1 MTGYRSSLAVPP
13 EMYYNR
19 FILSGSARAD
29 FRQNSLYG
37 GNMVYTSASLLEA
50 AKNAV
55 PQADLI
61 TLRIH
66 RKKSKSF
73 YAQDAEFEGA
83 GSYIDAGFMI
93 EVLYNGHISYGS
105 SQNMTSRGAAEA
117 ALKAFNAAKN
127 AEAFKLAD
135 FVSSVRAAGVLK
147 YETLRGKKTGPSK
160 AEIFDYLFE
169 TCNNLKVSDLIINTS
184 AYVYFTEE
192 DIELLT
198 SAGGNIAQTFYIVA
212 SGFGA
217 SARKGPIVQRRSY
230 NGSGARIFQ
239 GGFEFLNYTQ
249 TAREAE
255 RIGNEAVELLSCE
268 TCPSDKRT
276 LVLMPD
282 QMILQIHESV
292 GHPLEIDRI
301 LGDERNYAGGSFIKP
316 EDIGTFQYGSPL
328 MNICF
333 DPTIPYQLASYAA
346 DQTGT
351 PAKKAYIIKEG
362 VLVRGLG
369 GMESSTRLYKTPS
382 EIEKHLVANQ
392 RSESWNRPPID
403 RMANLNLEPGT
414 SSFEHIISSIEKG
427 ILMTSNRS
435 WSIDDYR
442 NKFQFG
448 CEYAKLIEN
457 GKITKTVRD
466 PNYRGVS
473 SSFWRSLCAVGDKS
487 TFEVYGT
494 PNCGKGEPNQTITVG
509 HASPVCAFSDV
520 EIFGGGK

>member
-1 MTGYRSSLAVPP
+1 M
-13 EMYYNR
+13 
-19 FILSGSARAD
+19 IH
-29 FRQNSLYG
+29 
-37 GNMVYTSASLLEA
+37 TSTSLLEA

-55 PQADLI
+55 PQADLL

-66 RKKSKSF
+66 KSSGRYF
-73 YAQDAEFEGA
+73 SAQNAVFSGA
-83 GSYIDAGFMI
+83 SSYSDIGFMV
-93 EVLYNGHISYGS
+93 EVLYKGHLAYSA
-105 SQNMTSRGAAEA
+105 SQNITLQGAAEA

-127 AEAFKLAD
+127 AYGFKIAD
-135 FVSSVRAAGVLK
+135 FDGSIRDCGTGK
-147 YETLRGKKTGPSK
+147 YETLRGKKTYPSK
-160 AEIFDYLFE
+160 TEIFDYLLE
-169 TCNNLKVSDLIINTS
+169 ICNNVKVCEKIIDTY
-184 AYVYFTEE
+184 AYAGFSEE
-192 DIELLT
+192 EIELLT
-198 SAGGNIAQTFYIVA
+198 SEGGNLSQTFYIIN
-212 SGFGA
+212 SSLGA
-217 SARKGPIVQRRSY
+217 TARKDDIIQRRSY
-230 NGSGARIFQ
+230 NGGARVFQ
-239 GGFEFLNYTQ
+239 GGFEFLNYVQ
-249 TAREAE
+249 TAREAAK
-255 RIGNEAVELLSCE
+255 IGGEAVELLSCE

-316 EDIGTFQYGSPL
+316 EDLGCFQYGSAL
-328 MNICF
+328 MNISF
-333 DPTIPYQLASYAA
+333 DPSIPYQLASYAA
-346 DQTGT
+346 DQTGA
-351 PAKKAYIIKEG
+351 PAKKAYIIKDG
-362 VLVRGLG
+362 ILLRGLG
-369 GMESSTRLYKTPS
+369 GAESSARLYKTQS
-382 EIEKHLVANQ
+382 EIDNYLVANQ
-392 RSESWNRPPID
+392 RATSWNRPPID

-473 SSFWRSLCAVGDKS
+473 STFWRSLCAVGDKS
-487 TFEVYGT
+487 TFEVFGT

-509 HASPVCAFSDV
+509 HASPVCAFADV
-520 EIFGGGK
+520 EVFGGGK